1 MIVYM
6 PLCYQCSVIAV
17 LLVPVGDT
25 WLVATAKADNQG
37 FLSGRPCQRA
47 IADLTG
53 PLPMRTF
60 AVRAIGTD
68 SDSTC
73 ELMIV
78 PTPDTGRWWPLI
90 EGRSGYELVPKQM
103 NE

>member
-1 MIVYM
+1 VDRARCMLMLTLYEAAVKGGRKEMIVYM
-6 PLCYQCSVIAV
+6 PLCYQCSVITV

-53 PLPMRTF
+53 PVAHAHVCCQGNRHGLRLDM
-60 AVRAIGTD
+60 
-68 SDSTC
+68 
-73 ELMIV
+73 
-78 PTPDTGRWWPLI
+78 
-90 EGRSGYELVPKQM
+90 
-103 NE
+103 